1 MVFECNLQSTD
12 EKPYMQKEPF
22 APFVK
27 GWNNTLPC
35 VLEIMIS
42 NGPSK
47 QLSMVTITLHRDVI
61 HHLPMEMYKINSEVI
76 TTPSLMDQMEVI
88 LCTPRENQYSTNVS
102 KRVIGKEPK
111 FKRGDL
117 VRYLLRREQ
126 FSKESN
132 LSGSWT
138 TEIYQ
143 VHHVHK
149 AHSFKPMHTY
159 TLSELNTNTPIKGL
173 PTLPEYQLK
182 KATITRHQL
191 FPIERVLKRR
201 KNKVLVKWQG
211 YDVPTWEPKRA
222 LTTTQ

>member
-1 MVFECNLQSTD
+1 M
-12 EKPYMQKEPF
+12 
-22 APFVK
+22 
-27 GWNNTLPC
+27 
-35 VLEIMIS
+35 
-42 NGPSK
+42 
-47 QLSMVTITLHRDVI
+47 
-61 HHLPMEMYKINSEVI
+61 
-76 TTPSLMDQMEVI
+76 TPSLMDQMEVI
-88 LCTPRENQYSTNVS
+88 LRTHQENQYSTNVS

-117 VRYLLRREQ
+117 VRYLLRREK

-143 VHHVHK
+143 VHRVHK
-149 AHSFKPMHTY
+149 VHSFKPMHTY
-159 TLSELNTNTPIKGL
+159 TLSNLNTNTPIKGL

-182 KATITRHQL
+182 MATITRHQL
-191 FPIERVLKRR
+191 FPVERVLKRR

-222 LTTTQ
+222 LTMTQ